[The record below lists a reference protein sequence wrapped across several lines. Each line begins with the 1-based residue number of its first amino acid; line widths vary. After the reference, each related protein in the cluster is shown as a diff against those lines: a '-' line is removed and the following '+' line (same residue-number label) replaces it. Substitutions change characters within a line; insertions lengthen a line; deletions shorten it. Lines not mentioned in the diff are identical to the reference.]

1 MTSRIPLLAVVL
13 LFALVSVAWISA
25 PAPQEAIAGTWIV
38 TSEDNSHQRGLFLFT
53 ADGSYS
59 AMFVRGDE
67 PRAEPSQDWTDADA
81 LASFREITANSG
93 RLTVEGNEIT
103 MEAYMANNTA
113 YMNGWPEND
122 QTATFEMNDNRMTLT
137 MGNGQVFTLRKPQ

>member
-1 MTSRIPLLAVVL
+1 MD
-13 LFALVSVAWISA
+13 SVAWISA
-25 PAPQEAIAGTWIV
+25 PVPQEAIAGTWIV
-38 TSEDNSHQRGLFLFT
+38 TSEDDSHQRGLFLFT

-67 PRAEPSQDWTDADA
+67 PRAEPNENWTDADA

-93 RLTVEGNEIT
+93 RLTVEGNQIT

-113 YMNGWPEND
+113 YMNRWGDNGT
-122 QTATFEMNDNRMTLT
+122 TATFEMNGNLMTLT
-137 MGNGQVFTLRKPQ
+137 MANGTVFTLRRPQG

>member
-1 MTSRIPLLAVVL
+1 MLKRTSLLALVP
-13 LFALVSVAWISA
+13 LFALVSIAWIAA

-67 PRAEPSQDWTDADA
+67 PRAEPNEDWTDADA

-93 RLTVEGNEIT
+93 RLTVEGNELT
-103 MEAYMANNTA
+103 MEAYMANSTA
-113 YMNGWPEND
+113 YMNGWGENGT
-122 QTATFEMNDNRMTLT
+122 TATFEMDGNRMTLT